1 MIQNYIFHKNIMGN
15 LFNKEEQ
22 SNSSPKKSIPKKF
35 EQSVFILNNSDIK
48 SYQIFALRKLLPHH
62 KTRINDI
69 IEYFH
74 KNGTP
79 RKSDDFSIKNFSK
92 FYPEDDPFFYF
103 DETGIVHSH
112 MIIYNENE
120 TDINKIKI
128 YRGDLNIKAER
139 HGFGKLITPYY
150 ELIGIWKN
158 NILSGWGRQ
167 SRCNGEIY
175 EGRFENGL
183 INGKGIYLDKKLNK
197 YMGKFKD
204 MKRWGKGKLVTYK
217 FIYEGDF
224 NNDKIEGN
232 GKIKFLKSGIE
243 YEGTFLNDNI
253 EGSGKFKWIN
263 EDIYEGEVKNGKM
276 HGTGIYKYRNGK
288 IYKGTFEDGQIV
300 HNENLKNSLNN
311 SNINNMNDNEQF
323 DYTNPFR
330 KIDSLSFGNDEDD
343 IDLET
348 LKAYQSVNE
357 NNNVSKYQSRTY
369 NYRKGSINEFKHKN
383 DSNINKNY
391 SQKFSMDN
399 TINKKNDT
407 AKNPELMLSTYRNFG
422 FDSAIKK

>member
-1 MIQNYIFHKNIMGN
+1 MKE
-15 LFNKEEQ
+15 LF
-22 SNSSPKKSIPKKF
+22 
-35 EQSVFILNNSDIK
+35 
-48 SYQIFALRKLLPHH
+48 
-62 KTRINDI
+62 
-69 IEYFH
+69 
-74 KNGTP
+74 
-79 RKSDDFSIKNFSK
+79 
-92 FYPEDDPFFYF
+92 
-103 DETGIVHSH
+103 
-112 MIIYNENE
+112 
-120 TDINKIKI
+120 
-128 YRGDLNIKAER
+128 
-139 HGFGKLITPYY
+139 
-150 ELIGIWKN
+150 
-158 NILSGWGRQ
+158 
-167 SRCNGEIY
+167 
-175 EGRFENGL
+175 
-183 INGKGIYLDKKLNK
+183 
-197 YMGKFKD
+197 
-204 MKRWGKGKLVTYK
+204 
-217 FIYEGDF
+217 
-224 NNDKIEGN
+224 
-232 GKIKFLKSGIE
+232 
-243 YEGTFLNDNI
+243 
-253 EGSGKFKWIN
+253 
-263 EDIYEGEVKNGKM
+263 EVKEGKM

-399 TINKKNDT
+399 KKNDT